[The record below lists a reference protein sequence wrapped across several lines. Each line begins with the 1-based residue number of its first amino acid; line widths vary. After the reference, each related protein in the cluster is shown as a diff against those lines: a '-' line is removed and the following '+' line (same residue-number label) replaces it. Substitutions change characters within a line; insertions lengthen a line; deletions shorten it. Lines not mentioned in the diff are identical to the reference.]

1 MLRSVIATAL
11 VSALSLFAP
20 NSSQAQTAGRIIIN
34 QLSTKCLDVP
44 GTMNMNPGV
53 RLQLWDCEFNGLE
66 PGGKRSDQFWIFGAQ
81 GVIRNTLAGFC
92 IDITGT
98 NNGDDL
104 QIRQCNNSSSQVWS
118 FRQDGFIQHLATGKC
133 IDVSGAPGVNSG
145 ARLQLW
151 DCEVGN
157 PQTDQRWR
165 Y

>member
-1 MLRSVIATAL
+1 MIRQMIAVAAAATLSMLFGTNA
-11 VSALSLFAP
+11 
-20 NSSQAQTAGRIIIN
+20 QAQTPGRIIIN

-66 PGGKRSDQFWIFGAQ
+66 PGGKRSDQFWVFGTQ
-81 GVIRNTLAGFC
+81 GAIRNTLAGFC
-92 IDITGT
+92 IDITGP

-104 QIRQCNNSSSQVWS
+104 QIRQCNGSAGQVWS
-118 FRQDGFIQHLATGKC
+118 VRQDGFIQHLATGKC

-151 DCEVGN
+151 DCEFGN

-165 Y
+165 W